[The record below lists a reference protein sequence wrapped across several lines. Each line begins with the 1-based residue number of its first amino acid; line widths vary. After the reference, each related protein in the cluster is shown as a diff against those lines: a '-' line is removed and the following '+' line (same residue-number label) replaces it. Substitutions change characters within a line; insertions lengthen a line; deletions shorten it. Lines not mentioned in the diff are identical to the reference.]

1 MTNLLYKYIS
11 LAGSGFTYRFN
22 YTFVTKNNTR
32 FYSTNGKKGRTNDT
46 PVKKTYFQRIIK
58 GFTISFNTPSLP
70 DYVLHI
76 HNHIFTRIFRVLG
89 GMSIVF
95 LLSGNKS
102 YLVNDDI
109 ISPLYYVILIVGLIH
124 FMYII
129 IIKIIRIYFMLF
141 SWIDGD
147 LEIRNSP
154 TDRLATTAAKLFQC
168 WKIGCE
174 VGSASFGVIGTG
186 FLIDQVLEAG
196 GREKVFTPLIGKGVN
211 LLIGGRPAVDKT
223 DFDKVA
229 EELRSL
235 ESSKKAIDRTAK
247 SLDNFENTLEG
258 SKLFS
263 DADIQNMKKTLHELR
278 KADADKVSR
287 AASKIKNS
295 IDEINR
301 RP

>member
-32 FYSTNGKKGRTNDT
+32 FYSTNGKKGKTNDS

-58 GFTISFNTPSLP
+58 GFTIAFNTPSLP

-129 IIKIIRIYFMLF
+129 IIKIIRI
-141 SWIDGD
+141 I
-147 LEIRNSP
+147 
-154 TDRLATTAAKLFQC
+154 
-168 WKIGCE
+168 
-174 VGSASFGVIGTG
+174 
-186 FLIDQVLEAG
+186 
-196 GREKVFTPLIGKGVN
+196 
-211 LLIGGRPAVDKT
+211 LLIRLI
-223 DFDKVA
+223 F
-229 EELRSL
+229 
-235 ESSKKAIDRTAK
+235 
-247 SLDNFENTLEG
+247 
-258 SKLFS
+258 
-263 DADIQNMKKTLHELR
+263 
-278 KADADKVSR
+278 
-287 AASKIKNS
+287 
-295 IDEINR
+295 
-301 RP
+301 